1 MAQLSKWEQIGIRSP
16 DFAVESLQPITA
28 LVMMMIIKLELSII
42 CHNGPL
48 YGAQTEIR
56 TLQMSGNRL
65 RCRLGTLSG
74 VNECPQSGT
83 IGYIGEYKL

>member
-1 MAQLSKWEQIGIRSP
+1 M
-16 DFAVESLQPITA
+16 T
-28 LVMMMIIKLELSII
+28 MMMIIKLELSII

-65 RCRLGTLSG
+65 RCRLGTLVESM
-74 VNECPQSGT
+74 NALNLELS
-83 IGYIGEYKL
+83 IGEYKL